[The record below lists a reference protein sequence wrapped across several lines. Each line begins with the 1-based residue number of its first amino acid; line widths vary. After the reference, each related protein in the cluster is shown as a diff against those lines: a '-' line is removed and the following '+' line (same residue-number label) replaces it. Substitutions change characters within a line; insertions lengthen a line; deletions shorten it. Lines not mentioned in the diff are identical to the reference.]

1 MEAVP
6 LYKKCQIPEPEEPR
20 GNEERHAASQKAA
33 WAEGEAPTKVQFFD
47 QGLKYEA
54 MLSTSSFDVELKE
67 RIAQACRRLEK
78 SVPCVTHNDFWPA
91 NILVDESDGIHLIDW
106 EYAGMGD
113 YANDFGSF
121 SVSSQLDDNEADRA
135 LEFYFERKPTVEERI
150 HNYTHVALAGW
161 CWYNWA
167 LLKEEEGASV
177 GGWTNVYKSY
187 AERYLNRVDELL
199 LRGA

>member
-33 WAEGEAPTKVQFFD
+33 WA
-47 QGLKYEA
+47 
-54 MLSTSSFDVELKE
+54 
-67 RIAQACRRLEK
+67 
-78 SVPCVTHNDFWPA
+78 
-91 NILVDESDGIHLIDW
+91 
-106 EYAGMGD
+106 
-113 YANDFGSF
+113 
-121 SVSSQLDDNEADRA
+121 
-135 LEFYFERKPTVEERI
+135 
-150 HNYTHVALAGW
+150 
-161 CWYNWA
+161 
-167 LLKEEEGASV
+167 SV

>member
-1 MEAVP
+1 M
-6 LYKKCQIPEPEEPR
+6 K
-20 GNEERHAASQKAA
+20 S
-33 WAEGEAPTKVQFFD
+33 F
-47 QGLKYEA
+47 LKYEA

-199 LRGA
+199 LLRGA